1 MERVIKTLKTRFA
14 RYFTE
19 SGTEKWLNILD
30 LFINNYNNTYHSSIG
45 MTPNDV
51 NLDNSKQV
59 RERLYGK
66 NQPGP
71 QCKLKINDVVRIPLE
86 KNIFSKA
93 GFTN

>member
-1 MERVIKTLKTRFA
+1 M
-14 RYFTE
+14 
-19 SGTEKWLNILD
+19 S
-30 LFINNYNNTYHSSIG
+30 
-45 MTPNDV
+45 PNDV

-66 NQPGP
+66 NRPGP